1 MFLIEIAA
9 PAGELTDADRA
20 TLTRAVTGLLSD
32 GASAPEETMA
42 RGRAV
47 THIAFRELA
56 GWTTGDGAWSPPVP
70 PPLVI
75 TATVPEAW
83 REEMSRPLSGAIR
96 AGVRRLDRDHG
107 WTRPG
112 GHLWV
117 NLVGIADGSIGLNG
131 RPATADGLTSWM
143 TEEFRAKHRAGEV
156 VLPDGVVIDPMCG
169 MQVTL
174 GRDAIT
180 LEHDGEIMGFCA
192 ASCRRAYAKEHGL
205 PVPA

>member
-9 PAGELTDADRA
+9 PAGALTDGDRT
-20 TLTRAVTGLLSD
+20 TLTRAVTSLLNEGVD
-32 GASAPEETMA
+32 APEETMA

-47 THIAFRELA
+47 THVAFRELV
-56 GWTTGDGAWSPPVP
+56 GWTTGDGTWSPSAA

-83 REEMSRPLSGAIR
+83 REEMSRPLCGAVR

-112 GHLWV
+112 GHLWI

-131 RPATADGLTSWM
+131 SPASADDLTSWM
-143 TEEFRAKHRAGEV
+143 TEEFRARHRAAEAD
-156 VLPDGVVIDPMCG
+156 LPEGVVIDPMCG
-169 MQVTL
+169 MRVTL
-174 GRDAIT
+174 GRGAIT
-180 LEHDGEIMGFCA
+180 LAHDGMTLGFCA